1 MLALW
6 LTWAA
11 ATAAAVWLARRFVT
25 PVSWKVGVLL
35 ALLPLA
41 FTGKAFLQ
49 DAVYGPADLYYAHEP
64 WSRVAAENGVHGIG
78 NPILSDLAFANIP
91 WRAAVREAL
100 VNGRLPLWNR
110 FVLSGNPLLATAQA
124 SVFHPSTWLGIFLP
138 LAQSWTFSCAFTI
151 FLALLAAHLFFR
163 ELGFS
168 ELAASA
174 GAVGWGFSTY
184 VLFWDGWAVGPSIA
198 TFPLLLLGL
207 RRLAR
212 FPRQAGVG
220 ITAVALAL
228 SFHGGHPET
237 FFHCLAAG
245 GIWFLWEILARD
257 RRPHARG
264 AVGGLLGAGLIAFGL
279 AAPVLLPLLEALPH
293 SAEYAAR
300 LAALERGR
308 PGQSVPA
315 REAVRRLRPAVLPFA
330 HGIYGRS
337 PVQEARQD
345 GSGMPLAYAGAV
357 LFPLATVG
365 AVARRRERG
374 ILLGFSVA
382 GLAYGASAPILL
394 DATSRLPGFSLALN
408 YRLVFLAPLGLAG
421 LAALGANELLERRAP
436 VRRLAIAAAAAAAVL
451 AILFALSDD
460 VFRERQLSPGFVAVS
475 FGQELLPVLLVG
487 ATALLSGGRA
497 RTVIATAVAL
507 LVAQRF
513 REMGGVYPTL
523 PARSLAPALPEIASL
538 PRGGDPY
545 RIAAAGADLRPNGAA
560 LLGLEDVRGYESL
573 VLRRFEETYPLWCR
587 RQFASHNRIEDVG
600 APFLSYLNARYAI
613 AAPDAPAPAGWTV
626 VARGRAASVFEN
638 PRALPRAFAPR
649 RIRGAPDERKA
660 LAEMAEAKDFG
671 ETVWV
676 TGPRGDAPNGSA
688 DLRVREVGPDLVIEA
703 DARERV
709 LVATSVPDWPGWRV
723 EAARKKLETATVD
736 HAFVGFW
743 LPAGRHVVR
752 LRYLPGSFLA
762 GAVLALLAVFG
773 ALLANLLGRRRAIP

>member
-1 MLALW
+1 
-6 LTWAA
+6 
-11 ATAAAVWLARRFVT
+11 
-25 PVSWKVGVLL
+25 VGFLL

-41 FTGKAFLQ
+41 FTGKAFLRG
-49 DAVYGPADLYYAHEP
+49 DLYGPSDLYYSHDP
-64 WSRVAAENGVHGIG
+64 WRNVAAENDIRGVA

-110 FVLSGNPLLATAQA
+110 FVLAGNPLLATAQA

-138 LAQSWTFSCAFTI
+138 LAQSWTFSCAFTL

-163 ELGFS
+163 ELGSS
-168 ELAASA
+168 ELGALLAAI
-174 GAVGWGFSTY
+174 GWGFSTY

-212 FPRQAGVG
+212 SPGRGGVG
-220 ITAVALAL
+220 ITAAALAL

-245 GIWFLWEILARD
+245 GVWFLWEVLARD
-257 RRPHARG
+257 GRRHARR
-264 AVGGLLGAGLIAFGL
+264 AVGGLLGAGLVAFGL

-293 SAEYAAR
+293 SAEYARR
-300 LAALERGR
+300 LAELEGGR
-308 PGQSVPA
+308 PRQSVSA
-315 REAVRRLRPAVLPFA
+315 REAMRRLRPAVLPFA

-357 LFPLATVG
+357 LLPLAAVG
-365 AVARRRERG
+365 VFARRRERG
-374 ILLGFSVA
+374 IFLGLFVA

-421 LAALGANELLERRAP
+421 LAALGADRVLEERAMA
-436 VRRLAIAAAAAAAVL
+436 RRLAVAAAAVA
-451 AILFALSDD
+451 AILAVLFAISDD
-460 VFRERQLSPGFVAVS
+460 VFRERALPPDFVAVS
-475 FGQELLPVLLVG
+475 FGEELLPVLLLG
-487 ATALLSGGRA
+487 ATALLLRNRGS
-497 RTVIATAVAL
+497 TVIATAVAL
-507 LVAQRF
+507 LVAQRYL
-513 REMGGVYPTL
+513 EMGGVYPTL
-523 PARSLAPALPEIASL
+523 PARSLAPALPSLASL

-545 RIAAAGADLRPNGAA
+545 RVAAAGEDLRPNGTA
-560 LLGLEDVRGYESL
+560 LFGLEDVRGYESL

-587 RQFASHNRIEDVG
+587 RQFASHNRIEDVR
-600 APFLSYLNARYAI
+600 APFLSYLNARYAV
-613 AAPDAPAPAGWTV
+613 AGPDAPAPAGWTAV
-626 VARGRAASVFEN
+626 TRGPDVAVFEN
-638 PRALPRAFAPR
+638 RGALPRAFVPR
-649 RIRGAPDERKA
+649 WIRGEADARKA
-660 LAEMAEAKDFG
+660 LAEMAEAEDFG

-676 TGPRGDAPNGSA
+676 TGPAADAANGNA
-688 DLRVREVGPDLVIEA
+688 TLRVREIGPDLVIEA

-709 LVATSVPDWPGWRV
+709 LVATSVPDWPGWRA
-723 EAARKKLETATVD
+723 EASGKKLQTATVD

-752 LRYLPGSFLA
+752 LHYLPGSFVTGAALSVL
-762 GAVLALLAVFG
+762 AVLG
-773 ALLANLLGRRRAIP
+773 ALLTKLLGRRRAIP